1 VVVNLTK
8 RLRAGEGFP
17 AVLDQTG
24 WLLAIAGLFP
34 WLFNHYLLGGSLYD
48 IQGPADRVFLYML
61 LAGAVLIFFM
71 GGREGKGFGKFGLG
85 AYAAYGIVNLLG
97 DVLSYSRLFALALSS
112 AIIALVINQIAG
124 MLMTELGIP
133 VVGVVLAIAVLVGGH
148 LFNLFMA
155 ALSGF
160 IHTARLQFVEFFS
173 KFYDGTGVPFEP
185 LKYTPEYVKIRKTVT
200 N

>member
-1 VVVNLTK
+1 
-8 RLRAGEGFP
+8 
-17 AVLDQTG
+17 
-24 WLLAIAGLFP
+24 
-34 WLFNHYLLGGSLYD
+34 
-48 IQGPADRVFLYML
+48 ML
-61 LAGAVLIFFM
+61 LFGTILIFVM
-71 GGREGKGFGKFGLG
+71 GGKKGKGFGKIGLG

-112 AIIALVINQIAG
+112 AIIAVVINQIAG
-124 MLMTELGIP
+124 MLIHDLGIP
-133 VVGVVLAIAVLVGGH
+133 VVGVVLAILVLAGGH

-173 KFYDGTGVPFEP
+173 KFYDGTGIPFVP
-185 LKYTPEYVKIRKTVT
+185 LKYNPEYVQIKKSSNQTLSGG